1 MAEWP
6 NPASPQPESE
16 APMGTIVIASSALV
30 LLGCLV
36 HFTVFLIT
44 GERDWDRD

>member
-6 NPASPQPESE
+6 NPASPQPPE

-30 LLGCLV
+30 LAGCLV
-36 HFTVFLIT
+36 HFIAYLIT
-44 GERDWDRD
+44 GEADWDRD